1 MHNGKAVICQT
12 APKEDLERV
21 LGPLTD
27 DAYEAHV
34 MERSVPDDAKDII
47 FLIDDMAIPLSREFR
62 DAWAIRDGRIE
73 TDMPKARDIHRDRLR
88 REREPLLQKL
98 DVDEMRAGEIA
109 DEAGQASAI
118 REAQSQKQSLRDVTG
133 HPKIEAASTPEELFA
148 LTLSKLVAT

>member
-1 MHNGKAVICQT
+1 
-12 APKEDLERV
+12 
-21 LGPLTD
+21 
-27 DAYEAHV
+27 
-34 MERSVPDDAKDII
+34 
-47 FLIDDMAIPLSREFR
+47 
-62 DAWAIRDGRIE
+62 
-73 TDMPKARDIHRDRLR
+73 MPKARDIHRDRLR